1 MASSRHFTPMIA
13 AGMAKQPP
21 ADDSRGESCSERLRV
36 KEYQGLKIGEA
47 LVMLFMPS
55 RLEAPSS

>member
-1 MASSRHFTPMIA
+1 MIA

-21 ADDSRGESCSERLRV
+21 ADDSRRESCSERLRV